1 MKNPRIIQNMP
12 RGSAK
17 KRKKGKAPLLGCL
30 FWLFFIL
37 LVVGLF
43 LLNKEQIAKTLEKTN
58 FWQKVFPQG
67 SPVSQ
72 GPGVAPQKQPD
83 TVQTP
88 SPEVPKKDVPSVS
101 SEGQPGKGSS
111 QTPGETGPVSPKTA
125 PSTPEKTPSL
135 SDGAKQKVSPTPV
148 ESSPSGKLPS
158 TQTDESVSG
167 KQPKTISPEQTSPT
181 TVVSPTGT
189 SPSALPEKT
198 APRIRRLYL
207 VRVEEDG
214 TVTRISV
221 ERSLPFSDTPLVD
234 VIASLLKGPSTSE
247 KQKGYISLIPP
258 GTRLY
263 SATVKDGIA
272 YLNFSEEFLFNPYGT
287 EGYLGQLKQI
297 VWTATEF
304 PTVKQVQILIEG
316 KVTEYLGEGI
326 RIGKPLSRDSF

>member
-1 MKNPRIIQNMP
+1 MP

-83 TVQTP
+83 TLQTP
-88 SPEVPKKDVPSVS
+88 SPEIPKKDVPPVS
-101 SEGQPGKGSS
+101 SEGQPGKGNSL
-111 QTPGETGPVSPKTA
+111 TPGETTPVSPKTA
-125 PSTPEKTPSL
+125 PSTPEKSSSL
-135 SDGAKQKVSPTPV
+135 SDGTKQKGTPAPVENPPASKLPAAGSGESGPAKQPPATSPEKGPSATGVSPKG
-148 ESSPSGKLPS
+148 SSPSA
-158 TQTDESVSG
+158 
-167 KQPKTISPEQTSPT
+167 SPEKP
-181 TVVSPTGT
+181 
-189 SPSALPEKT
+189 
-198 APRIRRLYL
+198 APKIRRIYL

-214 TVTRISV
+214 TVARVSV
-221 ERSLPFSDTPLVD
+221 ERSLPSSDTPLVD

>member
-1 MKNPRIIQNMP
+1 MP
-12 RGSAK
+12 RAATK
-17 KRKKGKAPLLGCL
+17 KRKKGNTPLVGCL
-30 FWLFFIL
+30 FWLFLIL

-43 LLNKEQIAKTLEKTN
+43 LLNRERVSQTLEKMN
-58 FWQKVFPQG
+58 FWQKVFPQQG
-67 SPVSQ
+67 PGSQ
-72 GPGVAPQKQPD
+72 GPDAVPQKQPD
-83 TVQTP
+83 TLQTP
-88 SPEVPKKDVPSVS
+88 SSEGPKKDAHSVS
-101 SEGQPGKGSS
+101 SEGQPGKGSP
-111 QTPGETGPVSPKTA
+111 QTPGETGPISSKTVPSA
-125 PSTPEKTPSL
+125 PERTPSL
-135 SDGAKQKVSPTPV
+135 SDGAKQKGSPMPV

-167 KQPKTISPEQTSPT
+167 KPTKTVSPEKTSPT
-181 TVVSPTGT
+181 TVVSPKGT
-189 SPSALPEKT
+189 SPSAPPEKP

-214 TVTRISV
+214 TVTRVSV
-221 ERSLPFSDTPLVD
+221 ERSLPSSDTPLAD
-234 VIASLLKGPSTSE
+234 AIASLLKGPTVTE
-247 KQKGYISLIPP
+247 KQKGYTSLIPP

-263 SATVKDGIA
+263 SALVKDGIA

-326 RIGKPLSRDSF
+326 RIGRPLSRDSF